1 MEVYLSTETISE
13 AVWRASRTECWESL
27 ASGKYVS
34 MMIKAERNR
43 PEYIFDA
50 TISNLD
56 QRIWLIH
63 RLGSLDWKKRYRN
76 RHNNTE
82 CPFFNCSQ
90 DDTFDHS
97 LVCLEN
103 PVKKPRKVEDRQ
115 EVTEYLKALHRV
127 RLELT
132 GVGLINL

>member
-1 MEVYLSTETISE
+1 
-13 AVWRASRTECWESL
+13 
-27 ASGKYVS
+27 

-103 PVKKPRKVEDRQ
+103 PVKKPRQARSDRVPEGPPQ
-115 EVTEYLKALHRV
+115 GQTGTHRGG
-127 RLELT
+127 T
-132 GVGLINL
+132 DQFMTIFPFNIPFTI

>member
-1 MEVYLSTETISE
+1 MVASLVIDLEHILGQ
-13 AVWRASRTECWESL
+13 AV
-27 ASGKYVS
+27 
-34 MMIKAERNR
+34 
-43 PEYIFDA
+43 
-50 TISNLD
+50 
-56 QRIWLIH
+56 
-63 RLGSLDWKKRYRN
+63 LGL
-76 RHNNTE
+76 
-82 CPFFNCSQ
+82 FNCSQ

>member
-1 MEVYLSTETISE
+1 MKVHCFIVLLLFKFNDTHHSFPDNIRVE
-13 AVWRASRTECWESL
+13 
-27 ASGKYVS
+27 K
-34 MMIKAERNR
+34 R
-43 PEYIFDA
+43 PFYA